1 MEDSKDKKM
10 VDMNENKEN
19 VFEDPQYICKSS
31 SLITSSLKKGAE
43 VAQMSNGDVMISESK
58 IVTTQFHWNKK
69 KKQFKKVS
77 VEIG

>member
-43 VAQMSNGDVMISESK
+43 VAQMSNGDV
-58 IVTTQFHWNKK
+58 
-69 KKQFKKVS
+69 
-77 VEIG
+77 